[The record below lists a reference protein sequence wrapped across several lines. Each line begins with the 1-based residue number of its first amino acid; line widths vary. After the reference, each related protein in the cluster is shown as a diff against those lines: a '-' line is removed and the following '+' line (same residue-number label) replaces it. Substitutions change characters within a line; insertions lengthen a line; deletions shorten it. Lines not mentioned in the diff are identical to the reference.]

1 MRLPT
6 PVLVSDPFFDL
17 IGQRVAIPRGE
28 GMKNKKIVKEN
39 ARNAARKA
47 RTQGK
52 GYDKRAYDGSAEARD
67 D

>member
-1 MRLPT
+1 M
-6 PVLVSDPFFDL
+6 
-17 IGQRVAIPRGE
+17 
-28 GMKNKKIVKEN
+28 NKEKIVKEN

-47 RTQGK
+47 RTQVK

>member
-1 MRLPT
+1 
-6 PVLVSDPFFDL
+6 
-17 IGQRVAIPRGE
+17 
-28 GMKNKKIVKEN
+28 MKEKKSVKEN